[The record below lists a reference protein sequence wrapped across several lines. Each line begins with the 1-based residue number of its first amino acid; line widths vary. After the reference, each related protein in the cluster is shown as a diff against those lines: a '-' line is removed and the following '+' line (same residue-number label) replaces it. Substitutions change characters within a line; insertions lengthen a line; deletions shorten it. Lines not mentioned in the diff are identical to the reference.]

1 MPAKKPKPSISGN
14 DLINKQT
21 RGVDAQ
27 TARQTGAAY
36 PEAVSEIHKIQ
47 AALTV
52 YAPNQPPP
60 PNAKL
65 LMRQKNAL
73 QKFVNY
79 VTPDTKANP
88 ASEYYRKDRDP
99 KYMHTYKSKP

>member
-1 MPAKKPKPSISGN
+1 MPAKKSKPSVSGD

-36 PEAVSEIHKIQ
+36 PAAIEEMRRIQ
-47 AALTV
+47 QMFIPA
-52 YAPNQPPP
+52 APNAGPPANP
-60 PNAKL
+60 KL
-65 LMRQKNAL
+65 LMRQQNQL

-79 VTPDTKANP
+79 VTPDTKDNP
-88 ASEYYRKDRDP
+88 ASKYYRKDRDP